1 MVDFSGHLSP
11 GTVAVGQRGTEE
23 MTREADIRQALEKVS
38 RLYGFQGFLV
48 MVVPGKTCASLSDT
62 VVMTNWP
69 TDFLITY
76 DAANMMAG
84 SPVIARLRKSTIP
97 FTYDT
102 TLDSHRRSDGKGN
115 EVLSLFERVN
125 LRRGVYIPVHD
136 VHGTCGAIAFGGNR
150 DVVSSAELK
159 ELTYE
164 AGYLFGR
171 LSEIKEIRSPMPAV
185 LSRREV
191 ECLHWAAAGKTTT
204 EMAKILDLSEY
215 TVNHYLS
222 RATRKLDSVNRV
234 QTVAKA
240 IRAGLIN

>member
-1 MVDFSGHLSP
+1 MADFSGHLSP
-11 GTVAVGQRGTEE
+11 TTVAADLRETGE
-23 MTREADIRQALEKVS
+23 MMLETDIRQALEKVS
-38 RLYGFQGFLV
+38 RVYGFQGFLV
-48 MVVPGKTCASLSDT
+48 MVVPGKSCCSLADT

-69 TDFLITY
+69 TDLLINY

-102 TLDSHRRSDGKGN
+102 TLDSHRRSDGKGH

-125 LRRGVYIPVHD
+125 MRRGVYIPVHD
-136 VHGTCGAIAFGGNR
+136 VRGTCGAVAFGGDR
-150 DVVSSAELK
+150 EVVSPAELK
-159 ELTYE
+159 ELTYA
-164 AGYLFGR
+164 AGHLFGR
-171 LSEIKEIRSPMPAV
+171 LSEIKGLRAPIPAM
-185 LSRREV
+185 LSRREI

>member
-11 GTVAVGQRGTEE
+11 GTVATDQRGAEA
-23 MTREADIRQALEKVS
+23 MTREADVRQALEKVS
-38 RLYGFQGFLV
+38 HIYGFHGFMV
-48 MVVPGKTCASLSDT
+48 MVVPAKTCCSLSDT

-69 TDFLITY
+69 NDFLINY

-102 TLDSHRRSDGKGN
+102 TLDSPRRSDGRGS

-136 VHGTCGAIAFGGNR
+136 VHGTCGAVAFGGNR
-150 DVVSSAELK
+150 EVVNSAELK
-159 ELTYE
+159 ELTYK

-171 LSEIKEIRSPMPAV
+171 LSEIRDVRAPMPPM

>member
-1 MVDFSGHLSP
+1 MADFSGHLSP
-11 GTVAVGQRGTEE
+11 ITVAAEQRETEE

-38 RLYGFQGFLV
+38 HLYGFHGFLV
-48 MVVPGKTCASLSDT
+48 MVVPGKTCCSLSDT

-69 TDFLITY
+69 TDFLINY

-84 SPVIARLRKSTIP
+84 SPIIARLRRSTIP

-102 TLDSHRRSDGKGN
+102 SLDSSRRSDGKAN
-115 EVLSLFERVN
+115 QVLSLFERVN

-150 DVVSSAELK
+150 DVVNAAELK
-159 ELTYE
+159 ELTYK

-171 LSEIKEIRSPMPAV
+171 LSEIREIRSPMPAV

-204 EMAKILDLSEY
+204 EMAKILALSEY